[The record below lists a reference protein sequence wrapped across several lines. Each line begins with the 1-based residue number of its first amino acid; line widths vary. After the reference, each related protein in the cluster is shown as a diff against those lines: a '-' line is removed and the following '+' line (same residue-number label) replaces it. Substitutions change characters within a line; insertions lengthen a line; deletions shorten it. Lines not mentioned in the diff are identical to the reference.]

1 MTVVLISALAF
12 AATLLGGVFALRFR
26 DRLHLILGFSAGA
39 VIGVAL
45 FDLLPESISLADGHY
60 APATLSLYVTAGFF
74 AYLIIDRLILLHP
87 HTHHDHAPDGSP
99 PVNGGSTA
107 EGGEGGGSSYPLH
120 HALSR
125 TRSRVLHLHGPPPP
139 LRGGGTGAFGALTLA
154 AHSFLDG
161 VAIGA
166 GFQASPAVGVIVAAA
181 VVTHDFSDGINT
193 VAFILRGGGKVR
205 QALPWLLLD
214 ATAPVLGA
222 ASTLLFRIPQSS
234 IGLVLAV
241 FGGCFVYLGAS
252 DLIPESQHAHPRAAT
267 TLMTLLG
274 AGVLFVAV
282 RLWGG

>member
-1 MTVVLISALAF
+1 MVVFVAALAF
-12 AATLLGGVFALRFR
+12 AATLMGGVFALRFR

-45 FDLLPESISLADGHY
+45 FDLLPESMSLADGHY
-60 APATLSLYVTAGFF
+60 SPATLSLFVAAGFF

-87 HTHHDHAPDGSP
+87 HTHHDHPTTYDHVP
-99 PVNGGSTA
+99 PA
-107 EGGEGGGSSYPLH
+107 K
-120 HALSR
+120 
-125 TRSRVLHLHGPPPP
+125 
-139 LRGGGTGAFGALTLA
+139 GAFGVLTLA

-166 GFQASPAVGVIVAAA
+166 GFQASPTVGAIVTAA

-193 VAFILRGGGKVR
+193 VAFVLRGGGKLR

-214 ATAPVLGA
+214 AAAPVLGA
-222 ASTLLFRIPQSS
+222 ASTLLFRIPENS

-241 FGGCFVYLGAS
+241 FGGCFLYLGTS

-267 TLMTLLG
+267 TLMTLAG
-274 AGVLFVAV
+274 AGVLYVAV
-282 RLWGG
+282 RVWGGG

>member
-1 MTVVLISALAF
+1 MVVLIAALAF
-12 AATLLGGVFALRFR
+12 LATLLGGVFALRFR

-45 FDLLPESISLADGHY
+45 FDLLPESMSLADRHY
-60 APATLSLYVTAGFF
+60 SPAKLALFIAGGFF

-87 HTHHDHAPDGSP
+87 HTHQDHAHAHDAAP
-99 PVNGGSTA
+99 PA
-107 EGGEGGGSSYPLH
+107 
-120 HALSR
+120 R
-125 TRSRVLHLHGPPPP
+125 
-139 LRGGGTGAFGALTLA
+139 GAFGALTLA

-166 GFQASPAVGVIVAAA
+166 GFQASPAVGAIVTAA

-222 ASTLLFRIPQSS
+222 ASTLLFRIPPSG
-234 IGLVLAV
+234 IGLVLGV
-241 FGGCFVYLGAS
+241 FGGCFLYLGAS

-274 AGVLFVAV
+274 AGVLYVAV
-282 RLWGG
+282 RIWGG

>member
-1 MTVVLISALAF
+1 MVVLIAALAF
-12 AATLLGGVFALRFR
+12 LATLLGGVFALRFR

-45 FDLLPESISLADGHY
+45 FDLLPESMSLADGHY
-60 APATLSLYVTAGFF
+60 GPAMLSLFIAAGFF

-87 HTHHDHAPDGSP
+87 HTHHDHEQSHKDAP
-99 PVNGGSTA
+99 ST
-107 EGGEGGGSSYPLH
+107 G
-120 HALSR
+120 
-125 TRSRVLHLHGPPPP
+125 
-139 LRGGGTGAFGALTLA
+139 GAFGALTLA

-166 GFQASPAVGVIVAAA
+166 GFQASPAVGAIVAAA

>member
-1 MTVVLISALAF
+1 MVVLIAALAF
-12 AATLLGGVFALRFR
+12 LATLLGGVFALRFR

-45 FDLLPESISLADGHY
+45 FDLLPESMSLADGHY
-60 APATLSLYVTAGFF
+60 GPAMLSLFIAAGFF

-87 HTHHDHAPDGSP
+87 HTHHDHEHSPKGAP
-99 PVNGGSTA
+99 ST
-107 EGGEGGGSSYPLH
+107 G
-120 HALSR
+120 
-125 TRSRVLHLHGPPPP
+125 
-139 LRGGGTGAFGALTLA
+139 GAFGALTLA

-166 GFQASPAVGVIVAAA
+166 GFQASPAVGAIVAAA

-222 ASTLLFRIPQSS
+222 ASTLLFRIPQPS
-234 IGLVLAV
+234 IGLVLAM
-241 FGGCFVYLGAS
+241 FGGCFLYLGAS

-267 TLMTLLG
+267 TLMTVLG
-274 AGVLFVAV
+274 AGVLYVAV

>member
-1 MTVVLISALAF
+1 MSVLLISALAL

-45 FDLLPESISLADGHY
+45 FDLLPESMSLTDADYG
-60 APATLSLYVTAGFF
+60 PATLSMVIAAGFF

-87 HTHHDHAPDGSP
+87 HIHHDHAHT
-99 PVNGGSTA
+99 N
-107 EGGEGGGSSYPLH
+107 EGAP
-120 HALSR
+120 AR
-125 TRSRVLHLHGPPPP
+125 
-139 LRGGGTGAFGALTLA
+139 GAFGALTLA
-154 AHSFLDG
+154 GHSFLDG

-166 GFQASPAVGVIVAAA
+166 GFQASPTVGVIVAAA

-193 VAFILRGGGKVR
+193 VAFILRGGGKMQ

-214 ATAPVLGA
+214 AIAPVLGA
-222 ASTLLFRIPQSS
+222 ASTLLFHISEAS
-234 IGLVLAV
+234 IGLVLGL
-241 FGGCFVYLGAS
+241 FGGCFLYLGAS

-274 AGVLFVAV
+274 AAVLYLAV
-282 RLWGG
+282 RIWGGG